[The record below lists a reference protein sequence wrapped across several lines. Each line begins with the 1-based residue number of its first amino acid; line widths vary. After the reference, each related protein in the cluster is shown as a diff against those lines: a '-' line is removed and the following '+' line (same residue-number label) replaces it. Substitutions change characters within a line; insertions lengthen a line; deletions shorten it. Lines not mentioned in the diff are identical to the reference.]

1 MYRRLAPPPGQDSK
15 DPRQA
20 LELVSFNANGEDGC
34 EHRQGAW
41 RRYWLISGAP
51 RP

>member
-20 LELVSFNANGEDGC
+20 LDLVSFNADGEDGC
-34 EHRQGAW
+34 KTQ
-41 RRYWLISGAP
+41 
-51 RP
+51 